1 MLVLHCIMAERIGR
15 GDWNMVGFHSL
26 TQITVLH
33 DQTLMPDI
41 GSGLYGHLGSFILQV
56 KGMQFVCLPGQQL
69 YNLLQFIPL
78 AVLLDAIIIFSFLN
92 SLLIL
97 IKLIYAH

>member
-1 MLVLHCIMAERIGR
+1 LQAKGKQA
-15 GDWNMVGFHSL
+15 S
-26 TQITVLH
+26 
-33 DQTLMPDI
+33 
-41 GSGLYGHLGSFILQV
+41 GSF
-56 KGMQFVCLPGQQL
+56 PGQL

>member
-1 MLVLHCIMAERIGR
+1 MLDLGGA
-15 GDWNMVGFHSL
+15 
-26 TQITVLH
+26 
-33 DQTLMPDI
+33 
-41 GSGLYGHLGSFILQV
+41 LYGHLDSFILQA
-56 KGMQFVCLPGQQL
+56 KGKQASVCFPGQQL

-78 AVLLDAIIIFSFLN
+78 AVLLDAIIISSILN